1 MTDENNTAPESSLGD
16 DIRELGKS
24 LGDFFKSAWES
35 EERKEIEEDLTGAL
49 NEVADTFRQLADDIS
64 NGEIGQQIRAEYEDL
79 KVRVNSGEFKQ
90 KAQSELS
97 KAIQN
102 IKDELDKITDNWTPA
117 SPPPDEQESPEA

>member
-1 MTDENNTAPESSLGD
+1 MTNENNTSPNTNLGD

-24 LGDFFKSAWES
+24 LGDFFKSAWDS

-49 NEVADTFRQLADDIS
+49 NDVADTFRQLADDIS
-64 NGEIGQQIRAEYEDL
+64 NGETGQQIRAEYEDL

-102 IKDELDKITDNWTPA
+102 IKNELDKITDSWTPA
-117 SPPPDEQESPEA
+117 SPPPDEQISPEP